1 MSKVDQQGQA
11 EDVQFWNAKKCY
23 TETGCS
29 TEFLCIYKQLFKG
42 LGKVKVSRAHQGC
55 SKWSYLSVSAII
67 ETLLVT
73 RCYSKQHAS
82 KSFKDLK
89 GLHYSLQTSQKD
101 LTTHSSSIFQTFSQ
115 VD

>member
-1 MSKVDQQGQA
+1 MPKNVILKLVVQLNFYVYINNCSKVW
-11 EDVQFWNAKKCY
+11 VR
-23 TETGCS
+23 
-29 TEFLCIYKQLFKG
+29 FLR
-42 LGKVKVSRAHQGC
+42 VSRAHQGC
-55 SKWSYLSVSAII
+55 SKLSYLSVSAII

-82 KSFKDLK
+82 KRFKDLK

-101 LTTHSSSIFQTFSQ
+101 LPTHSSSIFQTFSQ